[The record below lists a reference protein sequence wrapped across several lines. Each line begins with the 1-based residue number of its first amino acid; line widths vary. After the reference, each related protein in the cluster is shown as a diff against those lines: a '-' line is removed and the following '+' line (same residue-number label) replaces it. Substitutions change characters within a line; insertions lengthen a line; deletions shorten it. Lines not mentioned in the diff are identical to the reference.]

1 MDFVCM
7 EKKYNDIKKLVEKYE
22 IKTCISSV
30 YDYSDWLLKFVFQP
44 PTWIFIY
51 IIYSNITNYHL
62 VSKKFTN

>member
-44 PTWIFIY
+44 PT
-51 IIYSNITNYHL
+51 
-62 VSKKFTN
+62 